1 MKVAKF
7 GGSSMSNE
15 EQFRKVK
22 SIILSDP
29 KREVIVVSA
38 LGKRTNED
46 DKVTDLLLSLIHI

>member
-22 SIILSDP
+22 SIILSGSK
-29 KREVIVVSA
+29 KRSNRGFCFRGSERM
-38 LGKRTNED
+38 KMT
-46 DKVTDLLLSLIHI
+46 K